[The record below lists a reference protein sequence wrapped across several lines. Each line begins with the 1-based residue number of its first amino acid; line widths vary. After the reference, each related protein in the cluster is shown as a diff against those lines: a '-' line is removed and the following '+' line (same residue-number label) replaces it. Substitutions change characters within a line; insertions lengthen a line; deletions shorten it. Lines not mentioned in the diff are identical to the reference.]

1 MHQLD
6 TCLLTVVIS
15 LANKALGTLRR
26 MRSQEKDQLCNIND
40 QPKTGQTSMETH
52 NYVSN

>member
-1 MHQLD
+1 MEAETH
-6 TCLLTVVIS
+6 LLLKI
-15 LANKALGTLRR
+15 R
-26 MRSQEKDQLCNIND
+26 KDQLCNIND